1 MLLLDASFEPVGAD
15 YFALH
20 RAIERP
26 AFVQPAPTPDP
37 AMTAPSQRPT
47 WSDAVE
53 QRLAWILSLPD
64 NWDGY
69 GAAHVEHET
78 VRRAWSFLGRV
89 IPPDGEAPDIGPTK
103 DGRLQFEWHRLNCD
117 LEIRMRSA
125 PDFEVA
131 FDDPRDPGRSWDEII
146 STTDHRRTL
155 AAVREASGRP

>member
-1 MLLLDASFEPVGAD
+1 MLQLDASFEPVRAD

-26 AFVQPAPTPDP
+26 AFVEPAPDP
-37 AMTAPSQRPT
+37 AMTAPSQRAA

-53 QRLAWILSLPD
+53 GRLAWILSLPD

-103 DGRLQFEWHRLNCD
+103 DGQLQFEWHRTSCD
-117 LEIRMRSA
+117 LEIRMR
-125 PDFEVA
+125 PTRDFDVA
-131 FDDPRDPGRSWDEII
+131 FDDLRDPERSWDEVIAA
-146 STTDHRRTL
+146 SDDQRTL
-155 AAVREASGRP
+155 AAVREASRRL